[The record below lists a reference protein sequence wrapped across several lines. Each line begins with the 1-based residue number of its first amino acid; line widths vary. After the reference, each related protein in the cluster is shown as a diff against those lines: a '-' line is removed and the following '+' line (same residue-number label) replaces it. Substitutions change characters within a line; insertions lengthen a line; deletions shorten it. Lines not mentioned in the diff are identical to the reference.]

1 MSVETTF
8 APSYTK
14 GITVAPG
21 IASASS
27 IIGAGSKSL
36 CLTNLSAVVCYVRVS
51 SVAATATEADY
62 PIPAN
67 AQVSISK
74 PQDDSIVSYV
84 TAAGTS
90 SLHIIPGEG
99 F

>member
-1 MSVETTF
+1 MTEVTTF

-14 GITVAPG
+14 GVTVAPG

-27 IIGAGSKSL
+27 TIGKGSKSL
-36 CLTNLSAVVCYVRVS
+36 CLTNLSATVCYVRVS
-51 SVAATATEADY
+51 TGAATATAADY
-62 PIPAN
+62 PVPAN

-74 PQDDSIVSYV
+74 PQDDDTVSYV
-84 TAAGTS
+84 TSAGTA

>member
-1 MSVETTF
+1 MTEVTTF

-21 IASASS
+21 TVSASS
-27 IIGAGSKSL
+27 TIGAGSKSL
-36 CLTNLSAVVCYVRVS
+36 CLTNLSTTVCYVRVS
-51 SVAATATEADY
+51 SVAATATAADY
-62 PIPAN
+62 PVPAG

-74 PQDDSIVSYV
+74 PQDDGIVSYV
-84 TAAGTS
+84 TAAGTA

>member
-1 MSVETTF
+1 MAIDATF

-14 GITVAPG
+14 GVTVAPG
-21 IASASS
+21 VASASTT
-27 IIGAGSKSL
+27 IGAGSKSL
-36 CLTNLSAVVCYVRVS
+36 CLTNLSTVVCYVRVS
-51 SVAATATEADY
+51 NVAASAAAADY
-62 PIPAN
+62 PVPPN

-74 PQDDSIVSYV
+74 PQDDGIVSYIT
-84 TAAGTS
+84 TAGVA

>member
-1 MSVETTF
+1 MTVIATF

-21 IASASS
+21 VASASS
-27 IIGAGSKSL
+27 AIGAGSKTL
-36 CLTNLSAVVCYVRVS
+36 CLTNLSTTLCYVRVS
-51 SVAATATEADY
+51 SVAASASAADY
-62 PIPAN
+62 PVPAG

-74 PQDDSIVSYV
+74 PQDDGIVSYI
-84 TAAGTS
+84 TTAGTA
-90 SLHIIPGEG
+90 SLHIMPGEG

>member
-1 MSVETTF
+1 MTVIATF

-14 GITVAPG
+14 GATVAPATG
-21 IASASS
+21 SAST
-27 IIGAGSKSL
+27 IIGKGAKSL
-36 CLTNLSAVVCYVRVS
+36 CLTNLSTVVCYVRVS
-51 SVAATATEADY
+51 TGAATATAADY
-62 PIPAN
+62 PVPAN

-74 PQDDSIVSYV
+74 PQDDDTVSYV

>member
-1 MSVETTF
+1 MSIDATF

-14 GITVAPG
+14 GVTIAPG
-21 IASASS
+21 IASASTT
-27 IIGAGSKSL
+27 IGAGSKSL
-36 CLTNLSAVVCYVRVS
+36 CLTNLSATVCYVRVS
-51 SVAATATEADY
+51 SVAASATAADY
-62 PIPAN
+62 PIPPN

-84 TAAGTS
+84 TSAGVA

>member
-1 MSVETTF
+1 MAVDATF

-14 GITVAPG
+14 GVTVAPG
-21 IASASS
+21 VASASTT
-27 IIGAGSKSL
+27 IGAGSKSL
-36 CLTNLSAVVCYVRVS
+36 CLTNLSTVVCYVRVS
-51 SVAATATEADY
+51 SVSASATTADY
-62 PIPAN
+62 PVPAG
-67 AQVSISK
+67 AQVTISK
-74 PQDDSIVSYV
+74 PQDDGIVSYI

>member
-1 MSVETTF
+1 MTVIAAF

-21 IASASS
+21 VASASS
-27 IIGAGSKSL
+27 TIGLGSKSL

-51 SVAATATEADY
+51 TGAATATAADY
-62 PIPAN
+62 PVPPN

-74 PQDDSIVSYV
+74 PQDNDTVSYV
-84 TAAGTS
+84 TTAGS
-90 SLHIIPGEG
+90 ASLHIIPGEG